1 MGSSRQQINQF
12 LVEAF
17 HEILK
22 TEELALASYA
32 PDLTL
37 REFHLIEEICQAQDR
52 GTDDRATAIAASQRI
67 TAGTLTTA
75 ATQLE
80 KKGYILR
87 RRDEKDRR
95 VVHLLPTEKGR
106 QANRQ
111 HSCFHVEMVHDVLDT
126 LTREE
131 TEVLAQ
137 ALERIARF
145 FRRKAAKECFKEVNS

>member
-1 MGSSRQQINQF
+1 M
-12 LVEAF
+12 
-17 HEILK
+17 K

-111 HSCFHVEMVHDVLDT
+111 HSCFHVEMVRDVLDT
-126 LTREE
+126 LTREFIKFIVSKDGQE
-131 TEVLAQ
+131 IVTKDGYYPIPAKVSAEVLKSI
-137 ALERIARF
+137 E
-145 FRRKAAKECFKEVNS
+145 